1 MLTHHA
7 NNTFGFLPTQKP
19 ILEKP
24 KEPLDSI
31 IIFTFDKKRQNML
44 DTFVS
49 IGDTLKK
56 IRETKGFQLQE
67 VAKRTSINYT
77 ILSRI
82 ETGKRLPTKP
92 QVQNLATF
100 YNYSEEEL
108 IKHLISDKI
117 LYEIQNEDFGI
128 EGFHLAEQ
136 KIKYGLSL
144 FNDYDHL
151 EKFKLHSRRYIG
163 NKAKLTN
170 WIMEVIRKETSG
182 TGTFIDI
189 FSGTAI
195 VAKEAMKTYK
205 NVVLNDI
212 LYSNNIAY
220 QAFFENKKWNSK
232 KLIRI
237 VNEYNTLSPKD
248 IKENYFSRNFG
259 GKYYEKDISKL
270 IGYIRQD
277 IENQKDKLNSK
288 EYAILLTSL
297 IYTIDKL
304 ANTVGHFDAYIKKP
318 IAKRPL
324 NFRLIQNEDFAG
336 TKIYREDS
344 NKLVRKLKG
353 DIAYIDPPYN
363 SRQYSRFYHIYEN
376 LVQWKKPKLFGV
388 ALKPA
393 PENMSKYCTVK
404 AKDVFKDLVENLD
417 VKYLAVSYNN
427 TYKSKS
433 KSSKNKIE
441 YNEIVGI
448 LNNVGKTKIFEQS
461 HKYFNTG
468 KTDFNDHKE
477 FLFLTKKY
485 D

>member
-1 MLTHHA
+1 
-7 NNTFGFLPTQKP
+7 
-19 ILEKP
+19 
-24 KEPLDSI
+24 
-31 IIFTFDKKRQNML
+31 ML
-44 DTFVS
+44 DVLVS
-49 IGDTLKK
+49 VGDTLKE
-56 IRETKGFQLQE
+56 IRETQGFHLQE
-67 VAKRTSINYT
+67 VAKETAINYT
-77 ILSRI
+77 LLSRI

-92 QVQNLATF
+92 QVQILASF
-100 YNYSEEEL
+100 YNFNEQEL

-117 LYEIQNEDFGI
+117 IYEIQNEDLGL
-128 EGFHLAEQ
+128 EGFYLAEQ
-136 KIKYGLSL
+136 KLKYGNRL
-144 FNDYDHL
+144 FNDYEYLD
-151 EKFKLHSRRYIG
+151 KFELHSRRYIG
-163 NKAKLTN
+163 NKAKLTD
-170 WIMEVIRKETSG
+170 WIMKIIQKETSV
-182 TGTFIDI
+182 TNTFIDV

-195 VAKEAMKTYK
+195 VAKEAMKAYK
-205 NVVLNDI
+205 NVILNDI

-232 KLIRI
+232 KLVEI
-237 VNEYNTLSPKD
+237 VNEYNLLNAKD
-248 IKENYFSRNFG
+248 LKENYFSKNFG
-259 GKYYEKDISKL
+259 GKFYEKDLSKI

-277 IENQKDKLNSK
+277 IENRKDELNSK

-297 IYTIDKL
+297 IYTIDRL

-324 NFRLIQNEDFAG
+324 NFRLIQTADFSGA
-336 TKIYREDS
+336 KIYREDA
-344 NKLVRKLKG
+344 NTLVKTLKG

-376 LVQWKKPKLFGV
+376 LVQWKKPKLYGV
-388 ALKPA
+388 ALKPE

-404 AKDVFKDLVENLD
+404 AKDAFKDLVENLD

-433 KSSKNKIE
+433 KSSKNKIKLE
-441 YNEIVGI
+441 EIIEI
-448 LNNVGKTKIFEQS
+448 LNSVGKTKIFEKS

-485 D
+485 E